1 MVILASKIYNL
12 SKEELQELLN
22 KSSTYMEILRYVG
35 IKTSSSTITLKRIIK
50 EYGLDTTQF
59 ELNKEE
65 FFKQVVNNKS
75 SNTYNIYDKLKKG
88 TKISSY
94 KLKNKLIEFGLK
106 EEKCEICGIT
116 EWLGKPVKFHL
127 HHKDGDHYNNELSNL
142 QILCPNC
149 HSMTDNYGVYN
160 SNRYKENKTN
170 KRNKIKYCC
179 KICGK
184 ELKKK
189 RKTDLCKDCYEKSKS
204 KKIKAQENKSHAK
217 DICPI
222 CKIRYKDKESNMCS
236 VCYHKSREKDLSL
249 TITRDELKFL
259 IRKEKFINIAE
270 KYNVSPRTIRT
281 WCKKY
286 NLPHR
291 KTDIDKYTDE
301 EWENI

>member
-59 ELNKEE
+59 ELNKKE
-65 FFKQVVNNKS
+65 FFKQVANNKS

-149 HSMTDNYGVYN
+149 HKLIHKLDSPDDVEEV
-160 SNRYKENKTN
+160 KKLVNKTN
-170 KRNKIKYCC
+170 K
-179 KICGK
+179 
-184 ELKKK
+184 
-189 RKTDLCKDCYEKSKS
+189 TSKS
-204 KKIKAQENKSHAK
+204 WWW
-217 DICPI
+217 D
-222 CKIRYKDKESNMCS
+222 
-236 VCYHKSREKDLSL
+236 
-249 TITRDELKFL
+249 
-259 IRKEKFINIAE
+259 
-270 KYNVSPRTIRT
+270 
-281 WCKKY
+281 
-286 NLPHR
+286 
-291 KTDIDKYTDE
+291 
-301 EWENI
+301 

>member
-35 IKTSSSTITLKRIIK
+35 IKTSSSTVTLKRIIK
-50 EYGLDTTQF
+50 EYNLDTTKF
-59 ELNKEE
+59 ESNKKE
-65 FFKQVVNNKS
+65 FFKQIKNKS
-75 SNTYNIYDKLKKG
+75 STTYNIYDKLKKG

-94 KLKNKLIEFGLK
+94 KLKNKLIESGLK

-116 EWLGKPVKFHL
+116 EWLDKPVKFHL

-160 SNRYKENKTN
+160 SDRYKENKG
-170 KRNKIKYCC
+170 KYYC

-189 RKTDLCKDCYEKSKS
+189 RKTGLCEECYKKSRPKKEKT
-204 KKIKAQENKSHAK
+204 QEKYEHIK

-222 CKIRYKDKESNMCS
+222 CKIRYKNKESNMCS
-236 VCYHKSREKDLSL
+236 ICYHKSREKDLSL
-249 TITRDELKFL
+249 TITRDELKIL
-259 IRKEKFINIAE
+259 IRKEKFVNIAK
-270 KYNVSPRTIRT
+270 KYSVSHKTIRE

-291 KTDIDKYTDE
+291 KSDINKYTDE

>member
-1 MVILASKIYNL
+1 MASKIYNL

-35 IKTSSSTITLKRIIK
+35 IKTSSSIVTLKRIISEYNLDTKMFEENKK
-50 EYGLDTTQF
+50 EYRKK
-59 ELNKEE
+59 NAKEA
-65 FFKQVVNNKS
+65 
-75 SNTYNIYDKLKKG
+75 NTFTYDIYDKLRKG
-88 TKISSY
+88 IKTNNH
-94 KLKNKLIEFGLK
+94 KLKNKLIEIGLK

-116 EWLGKPVKFHL
+116 KWFGQPVKFHL

-160 SNRYKENKTN
+160 SDRYKENKG
-170 KRNKIKYCC
+170 KYYC

-184 ELKKK
+184 ELKRK
-189 RKTDLCKDCYEKSKS
+189 RKTGLCEECYKNNSS
-204 KKIKAQENKSHAK
+204 KKEKIRKKQIRIK

-222 CKIRYKDKESNMCS
+222 CKIRYKNKESNMCS

-249 TITRDELKFL
+249 TITRDELKML

-270 KYNVSPRTIRT
+270 RYNVSYKTIGT

-286 NLPHR
+286 DLPHR
-291 KTDIDKYTDE
+291 KADIDKYTDK